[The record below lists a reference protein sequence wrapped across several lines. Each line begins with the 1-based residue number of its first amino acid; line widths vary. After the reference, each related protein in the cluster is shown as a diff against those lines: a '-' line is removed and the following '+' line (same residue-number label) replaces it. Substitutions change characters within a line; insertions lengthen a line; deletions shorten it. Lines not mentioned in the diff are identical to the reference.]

1 MKGIKKLLTMAVIL
15 ALGFGAYQ
23 YFHDLTGPELSFN
36 PAEGYIT
43 RDTTLQLELKDKSGL
58 KNVSVVVTQGEN
70 NFSLFQKE
78 YPPGV
83 TSTQENIEL
92 DPLLQD
98 GPLEINLVATD
109 RAYSHLGKGNTTT
122 ATYQLERDTR
132 APMLSVT
139 SRAHNLNY
147 GGAGLLVYT
156 SSEPL
161 ETSGVRIEGRFYP
174 GYAQTDGTYLCLF
187 AFPFDADPD
196 SIPRL
201 EGTDAAGN
209 TGNGG
214 FYYHLN
220 RRRFVADTI
229 NIDDRFLNS
238 KMPQFQHMFP
248 ASLTPLEIFLKVN
261 RDLRPRNRAWLH
273 EIGANTHAVPTWSK
287 AFIRQPNTATRAT
300 FGDQRKYIYNGKVID
315 TQTHLGVDLA
325 SIAQDKIQAANAGT
339 VVFTDFMGI
348 YGNCIIIDHGL
359 GLQSMY
365 AHLSRIEV
373 HVGDNVERGQIIG
386 RSGAT
391 GLAGGDHLHFGII
404 VSGTPVNPLEWWDP
418 NWVKNNITSKL
429 PNPKANP

>member
-1 MKGIKKLLTMAVIL
+1 MKGIKKLITLAVIL

-23 YFHDLTGPELSFN
+23 YFHDLTGPELSFS
-36 PAEGYIT
+36 PSAGYIT
-43 RDTTLQLELKDKSGL
+43 RGTVLQLELKDRSGL
-58 KNVSVVVTQGEN
+58 KNATVVVTQGEN
-70 NFSLFQKE
+70 EFTLLQKE
-78 YPPGV
+78 YPQET
-83 TSTQENIEL
+83 TSIQETIEL
-92 DPLLQD
+92 DPMLQD

-132 APMLSVT
+132 APMLGVT
-139 SRAHNLNY
+139 SRAHNLNQ
-147 GGAGLLVYT
+147 GGAGLIVYT

-161 ETSGVRIEGRFYP
+161 VSSGIRIDERFFP
-174 GYAQTDGTYLCLF
+174 GYAQADGTYLCLF
-187 AFPFDADPD
+187 AFPYDADPD

-209 TGNGG
+209 IGNGG

-220 RRRFVADTI
+220 RRNFINDTI
-229 NIDDRFLNS
+229 KIDDRFLTS

-248 ASLTPLEIFLKVN
+248 ATLTPLEIFLKVN
-261 RDLRPRNRAWLH
+261 GELRPQNRAWLQ
-273 EIGANTHAVPTWSK
+273 EVGANTHAEPTWNE

-300 FGDQRKYIYNGKVID
+300 FGDRRKYTYNGKVID

-325 SIAQDKIQAANAGT
+325 SVAQDNILAANSGT

-365 AHLSRIEV
+365 AHLSSIDV
-373 HVGDNVERGQIIG
+373 QVGDNVERGQIIG

-404 VSGTPVNPLEWWDP
+404 VSGTPVNPLEWWDQ
-418 NWVKNNITSKL
+418 NWVKNNVISKL
-429 PNPKANP
+429 PPS